1 MLLPK
6 IIAWYRNAKNQPASH
21 RKSIVPLAT
30 RPLIAIAVLA
40 AAAAVLAVCSLP
52 ILSPENVFAR
62 TSSNPTTSANL
73 LFSRLA
79 TLRPLTARDDILHDK
94 FESRASKL
102 LYYKYGPDALA
113 GCPFCNSQEPRTY
126 LLYAAPAAAATHLL
140 NAFLVGA
147 ATSAAATG
155 ETGAQWRALST
166 YAAAA
171 VAAADLYTLAQWD
184 HVAGNEKAR
193 VLGEVFFFH
202 WIARKYR
209 HLALAALDLL
219 LAGLLYLSTTKR
231 MFVVAPTTSERIDA
245 ARDAL
250 GGVNMQIRSATVLKN
265 TVSRDAELRAIDAS
279 HWTHEGMVMQEALES
294 EEVVESM
301 RDAVEN
307 RRIDLTT
314 VDQAAEVFSQRVLG
328 DTMGARV

>member
-6 IIAWYRNAKNQPASH
+6 VIAWYRSAKNQPASQ
-21 RKSIVPLAT
+21 RKHVVPLAT
-30 RPLIAIAVLA
+30 RPLLAIAVLA
-40 AAAAVLAVCSLP
+40 ATAAVLAAYALP
-52 ILSPENVFAR
+52 ILAPENVFVR
-62 TSSNPTTSANL
+62 TGSNPTTSANL

-79 TLRPLTARDDILHDK
+79 TLRPLTSRDEVLHDK

-113 GCPFCNSQEPRTY
+113 GCPFCNSQDPRTY
-126 LLYAAPAAAATHLL
+126 LLYAAPAAAAAHLL
-140 NAFLVGA
+140 NALLVGA
-147 ATSAAATG
+147 ATSSSATG
-155 ETGAQWRALST
+155 EAGAQWRALAT

-171 VAAADLYTLAQWD
+171 MAAADLYALVQWD

-193 VLGEVFFFH
+193 VLGEIFFFH
-202 WIARKYR
+202 WTARTYR

-219 LAGLLYLSTTKR
+219 LAGLLYLSTTNR
-231 MFVVAPTTSERIDA
+231 MFVVAPTLSERIDA

-250 GGVNMQIRSATVLKN
+250 GSVNMQIRSATVLKN
-265 TVSRDAELRAIDAS
+265 TVSRDAELRAMDAGY
-279 HWTHEGMVMQEALES
+279 WAHEGMVMQEAMES

-314 VDQAAEVFSQRVLG
+314 VDQAAEVFAQRVLG
-328 DTMGARV
+328 DGMGR